1 MRKLLTLFSLVAWWA
16 AGQSTD
22 VDRRAKL
29 PREIR
34 DLIDQTPAAPPELAA
49 DILLRLVEAGK
60 IPDKNTKAEVLDQA
74 FVLAGSAR
82 FPMPLGPGTSPLFTD
97 SDVGV

>member
-29 PREIR
+29 SREIR
-34 DLIDQTPAAPPELAA
+34 DLIDQTPAAPPAKSQTRILKQRSWNRPLYWPARLDFRCRWALAP
-49 DILLRLVEAGK
+49 RLFSR
-60 IPDKNTKAEVLDQA
+60 IPMSES
-74 FVLAGSAR
+74 GR
-82 FPMPLGPGTSPLFTD
+82 WR
-97 SDVGV
+97 